1 MREQSSN
8 DSITQSSKTK
18 QTNVFRGGETKVMK
32 KSLSILLAL
41 AMVFSMF
48 ASVAVAEE
56 TEMTAEEKFD
66 TLKEKGIFEGYDDGL
81 PHLEDNMTREQAAKI
96 IALVFELDLDT
107 PEAPTFSDVAAD
119 RWSYEYVEAAA
130 AADIINGVSEGV
142 YAPKDNVTVEQ
153 FAKMIAVGY
162 ANATDMEIDMEATVD
177 SENVSAWAQ
186 PYVALALEAG
196 LIAEADDYTA
206 DATRTVLVEGA
217 YVANAKVEELA
228 EAAKELKVKSL
239 SADSLV
245 QVVVEFNA
253 ALDAESAEEEGNYD
267 LSDSIDVGDAEL
279 QEDGKTVVLTV
290 EELDNQDEYKIE
302 IDGVKSAGGNTL
314 EDYEGLFTAFD
325 ADLPTVEG
333 LEFTGPKSFT
343 VTFSEPMD
351 PEVEGKVEV
360 KKGSKKLSVDKNDT
374 KVSGNEVFVELNSS
388 FKDGEE
394 YSISISKYEDFAEY
408 ANVSFKEAFDYEDSK
423 DAPTASIEDVTQ
435 TVIEV
440 KFDKP
445 VSGVNKDDFNHTYTG
460 WKALYITETKGE
472 VPSNVEAS
480 LDKVT
485 TLFVVFDD
493 GEDGE
498 DGDHALPSGTVEFT
512 ISSGDIEDNWGNEFV
527 KTTYE
532 LEVAADRDA
541 PTVTGV
547 EVESGTSVE
556 ITFSESVK
564 VDSDNYKFLDS
575 DGDEVKIDI
584 TAEGS
589 DDNKTVTLT
598 FEDDNQ
604 EGETLTL
611 VISDVV
617 DDTLYENEMEEYTEE
632 LVFDDLTFDLVDR
645 VEFKDALDSDDNLGT
660 FNEGDDLLYI
670 IFKEAVSDSAVDS
683 DNYRLYNDSTL
694 AKLDG
699 EFEYFEEDHIIQVE
713 LTEDDFDKLTT
724 GYNKLVLSDIEDIN
738 GNGMDDFQITEG
750 IVAFDSEDTR
760 AEAEVSVT
768 GSNEVTIE
776 FDQRLEDVNEVGFTI
791 FVDGE
796 EAVIDGIEED
806 LNDDGYTVLK
816 LTLDDED
823 VDGDD
828 LAIATDASLVTVEF
842 DRDADD
848 VEIANIFGVKPADFT
863 ADSTPTGT
871 EIAVEDGYAPELVA
885 VDPVVVT
892 GANTVTIEFTE
903 DMDSDEL
910 YKGFFEVNGETPTS
924 VSVIDEVITLTVADD
939 VLVAG
944 EDLEITI
951 DEDKLADESGNFFEG
966 EDDLTLEDIV
976 IP

>member
-1 MREQSSN
+1 MREKSSN

-48 ASVAVAEE
+48 ASVAAAEE

-66 TLKEKGIFEGYDDGL
+66 ALKEKGIFNGYDDGL

-107 PEAPTFSDVAAD
+107 PEAATFSDVAAD

-130 AADIINGVSEGV
+130 AAEIINGVSEGV
-142 YAPKDNVTVEQ
+142 FAPTDNVTVEQ

-162 ANATDMEIDMEATVD
+162 ATTTEMEIDMDATTD

-186 PYVALALEAG
+186 AYVAFALEAG
-196 LIAEADDYTA
+196 LIAEQDDYTV
-206 DATRTVLVEGA
+206 DAIRTVLVEGA

-228 EAAKELKVKSL
+228 EAAKELKVESIT
-239 SADSLV
+239 ADSLV
-245 QVVVEFNA
+245 QVVIEFNA

-267 LSDSIDVGDAEL
+267 LSDSIDVDGAEL

-302 IDGVKSAGGNTL
+302 IDGVTSAGGNTL
-314 EDYEGLFTAFD
+314 EEFEGLFTAFD

-333 LEFTGPKSFT
+333 LQFTGPKSFT

-351 PEVEGKVEV
+351 PEVNGEVEV

-374 KVSGNEVFVELNSS
+374 KISGNEVFVELNSS

-394 YSISISKYEDFAEY
+394 YSIAISKYEDFAEY
-408 ANVSFKEAFDYEDSK
+408 GNVSYKENFDYEDSK
-423 DAPTASIEDVTQ
+423 EVPTASIEDVTQ
-435 TVIEV
+435 TVVEV

-472 VPSNVEAS
+472 VPADVEAS
-480 LDKVT
+480 LDNVT

-493 GEDGE
+493 GEDDGF

-512 ISSGDIEDNWGNEFV
+512 IASGEIEDNWGNEFE

-556 ITFSESVK
+556 ITFNESVK

-575 DGDEVKIDI
+575 DGEEVNIDI

-617 DDTLYENEMEEYTEE
+617 DDTLYENEMEEYSEE

-645 VEFKDALDSDDNLGT
+645 VEFKDAEDEDV

-670 IFKEAVSDSAVDS
+670 IFNEAVSDSAIDS
-683 DNYRLYNDSTL
+683 DNYRLYNGTTL
-694 AKLDG
+694 AKLEG
-699 EFEYFEEDHIIQVE
+699 EFEFFEEDHIIQVE
-713 LTEDDFDKLTT
+713 LTSDDFDKLN
-724 GYNKLVLSDIEDIN
+724 GAYNELVLSNIEDVN
-738 GNGMDDFQITEG
+738 GNGMDDFQVDAT
-750 IVAFDSEDTR
+750 IVAFDSEDTQ
-760 AEAEVSVT
+760 AVAEVSVT

-776 FDQRLEDVNEVGFTI
+776 FDQRLENINETGFSVTVSGSADV
-791 FVDGE
+791 
-796 EAVIDGIEED
+796 VIDGIEED
-806 LNDDGYTVLK
+806 LNDDGNTVLK
-816 LTLDDED
+816 LTLDNED
-823 VDGDD
+823 DD
-828 LAIATDASLVTVEF
+828 IEIPTDASGVTVAF
-842 DRDADD
+842 DRGITD
-848 VEIANIFGVKPADFT
+848 VEIANIFGVKPKTFNYSGAD
-863 ADSTPTGT
+863 
-871 EIAVEDGYAPELVA
+871 IADGYAPELIDEPVA
-885 VDPVVVT
+885 VT
-892 GANTVTIEFTE
+892 GTNTVTIEFTE
-903 DMDSDEL
+903 NMDSDEL
-910 YKGFFEVNGETPTS
+910 YKGFFEVNDETPTS
-924 VSVIDEVITLTVADD
+924 VSVSGAVITLTVADD
-939 VLVAG
+939 VLVDG

-951 DEDKLADESGNFFEG
+951 DEDKLADDSGNFFEG
-966 EDDLTLEDIV
+966 DDDITLEEINTN
-976 IP
+976 P